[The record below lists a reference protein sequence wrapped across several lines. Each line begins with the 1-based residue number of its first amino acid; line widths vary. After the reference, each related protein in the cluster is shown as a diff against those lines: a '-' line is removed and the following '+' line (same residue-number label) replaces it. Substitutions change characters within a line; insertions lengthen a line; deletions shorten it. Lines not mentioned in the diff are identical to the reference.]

1 MKSQLGS
8 EPGQASRNRSPVS
21 SKCSQFPAAPADD
34 KDVSIAARPTCVVAD
49 DHPPVLESISRYLDS
64 QGFRVIGRA
73 ADGNEAVALVE
84 SQRPTLAVL
93 DLRMPGLAGA
103 AVIRRVARTTPQ
115 CSCLVY
121 SGFGDGAL
129 LNEVLDA
136 GARGYVL
143 KDAPLDALVRAL
155 GTISGGGMYI
165 DPALADVLI
174 RATPARELGLT
185 ARERD
190 VLRLLADGH
199 SNESIGRELF
209 ISPDTARTQL
219 AAAMAKLGVSTR
231 TQAVASALRHE
242 LIS

>member
-1 MKSQLGS
+1 MSSTAAKS
-8 EPGQASRNRSPVS
+8 
-21 SKCSQFPAAPADD
+21 
-34 KDVSIAARPTCVVAD
+34 TCVVAD
-49 DHPPVLESISRYLDS
+49 DHPPVLESISRYLDT
-64 QGFRVIGRA
+64 QGFRVVGRA
-73 ADGNEAVALVE
+73 ANGDEAVALVE
-84 SQRPTLAVL
+84 SQRPDLAVL
-93 DLRMPGLAGA
+93 DIRMPALAGS

-115 CSCLVY
+115 TSCVVY
-121 SGFGDGAL
+121 SGFGDAAV
-129 LNEVLDA
+129 LNETLDA

-155 GTISGGGMYI
+155 QTVSGGSMYI

-174 RATPARELGLT
+174 QAMPGRDLGLT
-185 ARERD
+185 PRERD

-219 AAAMAKLGVSTR
+219 GTAMAKLGVSTR
-231 TQAVASALRHE
+231 TQAVAAALRHE

>member
-1 MKSQLGS
+1 
-8 EPGQASRNRSPVS
+8 VT
-21 SKCSQFPAAPADD
+21 SK
-34 KDVSIAARPTCVVAD
+34 PTCVVAD
-49 DHPPVLESISRYLDS
+49 DHPPVLESVSRFLEAH
-64 QGFRVIGRA
+64 GHRVVGRA
-73 ADGNEAVALVE
+73 ATGDEALALVE
-84 SQRPTLAVL
+84 SQRPLLAVL
-93 DLRMPGLAGA
+93 DMRMPGLGGAG
-103 AVIRRVARTTPQ
+103 VIRRVARTTPQ
-115 CSCLVY
+115 SSCVVY
-121 SGFGDGAL
+121 SGYGDAAV

-155 GTISGGGMYI
+155 QTVAGGGMYI

-174 RATPARELGLT
+174 RSSSARDLGLT
-185 ARERD
+185 PRERD

-219 AAAMAKLGVSTR
+219 GTAMAKLGVSTR
-231 TQAVASALRHE
+231 TQAVAKALRDE

>member
-1 MKSQLGS
+1 MS
-8 EPGQASRNRSPVS
+8 
-21 SKCSQFPAAPADD
+21 
-34 KDVSIAARPTCVVAD
+34 SIAAKPTCVVAD
-49 DHPPVLESISRYLDS
+49 DHPPVLESVSRYLGA
-64 QGFRVIGRA
+64 QGFRVVGRA
-73 ADGNEAVALVE
+73 GNGEEAVALVE
-84 SQRPTLAVL
+84 SQRPELVVL
-93 DLRMPGLAGA
+93 DVRMPGLNGS

-115 CSCLVY
+115 SSCVVY
-121 SGFGDGAL
+121 SGFGDAAV

-143 KDAPLDALVRAL
+143 KEAPLEALVRAL
-155 GTISGGGMYI
+155 QTVAGGSMYI

-174 RATPARELGLT
+174 RAMPGRDLGLT

-219 AAAMAKLGVSTR
+219 GTAMAKLGVSTR
-231 TQAVASALRHE
+231 TQAVAAALRHE

>member
-1 MKSQLGS
+1 M
-8 EPGQASRNRSPVS
+8 
-21 SKCSQFPAAPADD
+21 
-34 KDVSIAARPTCVVAD
+34 SIAARPTCVVAD
-49 DHPPVLESISRYLDS
+49 DHPPVLESVSRYLDL
-64 QGFRVIGRA
+64 QGYRVVGRA
-73 ADGNEAVALVE
+73 ATGDEAVALVE
-84 SQRPTLAVL
+84 SQRPALAVL
-93 DLRMPGLAGA
+93 DLRMPGLACA

-115 CSCLVY
+115 SCCVVY
-121 SGFGDGAL
+121 SGFGDAAI

-136 GARGYVL
+136 GARGFVL

-155 GTISGGGMYI
+155 GTVSGGGMYI

-219 AAAMAKLGVSTR
+219 GTAMAKLGVSTR
-231 TQAVASALRHE
+231 TQAVAAALRRE

>member
-1 MKSQLGS
+1 MSTT
-8 EPGQASRNRSPVS
+8 
-21 SKCSQFPAAPADD
+21 
-34 KDVSIAARPTCVVAD
+34 AARPTIVVAD
-49 DHPPVLESISRYLDS
+49 DHPPVLESVSRYLDT
-64 QGFRVIGRA
+64 QGFRVAGRA
-73 ADGNEAVALVE
+73 ASGDEAVALVE
-84 SQRPTLAVL
+84 SQRPALAVL
-93 DLRMPGLAGA
+93 DLRMPGLSGA

-115 CSCLVY
+115 TSCIAY
-121 SGFGDGAL
+121 SGFGDAAL

-143 KDAPLDALVRAL
+143 KDAPLDTLVRAL
-155 GTISGGGMYI
+155 GTVSGGGMYI

-174 RATPARELGLT
+174 RSSPARDLGLT

-199 SNESIGRELF
+199 SNESIGRALF

-219 AAAMAKLGVSTR
+219 GTAMAKLGVSTR
-231 TQAVASALRHE
+231 TQAVAAALRHE